1 MDLFSEE
8 GRIRYK
14 NSSIKTIK
22 SFFKKK
28 RGLYL
33 VSKFLNNLGTGN
45 KICSLE
51 SKEDNLYI
59 KSSPNHLDYSDGK
72 FLDYPISDL
81 SDFESYFGTTNRI
94 IYFFMNDCKF
104 LRFTFNQKKNFNFLP
119 EIDKDAIII
128 RFIDD
133 NIYMKGAILILT
145 TIDFDMLV
153 DNDGINLSDK
163 LINIA
168 AIKKD

>member
-94 IYFFMNDCKF
+94 IYFF
-104 LRFTFNQKKNFNFLP
+104 
-119 EIDKDAIII
+119 I
-128 RFIDD
+128 
-133 NIYMKGAILILT
+133 
-145 TIDFDMLV
+145 TIV
-153 DNDGINLSDK
+153 NS
-163 LINIA
+163 
-168 AIKKD
+168 